1 MHRLILFFL
10 CLSVAEAQIPVAPSP
25 ESADSSDGETNGNYN
40 IVNNSEVGYRFHTV
54 GGNSNQYRSSV
65 NYGNGVRVLAS
76 SLAVNSVDG
85 RGTLLDHMVLNTQGL
100 GNDPYQSAQLRAE
113 RNALYKYD
121 LGWRQN
127 DYFNPGLLT
136 AGGNSQHMI
145 DTTYRMQDHNLTIL
159 PQSKYKFFFGHTGS
173 AQLGPA
179 FTTEQGRAGA
189 YQFLNVRRRWNEY
202 RIGNEFRVVGIRV
215 NWTRGWEDFK
225 EDEGFAPA
233 PAGVPGFPAN
243 PANANLLSLDKRA
256 PYHGTSP
263 YWRVGLFTGN
273 GRFDVNGRFTYT
285 AGRRKFV
292 FDETAVTTAVPG
304 GAQTTTKV
312 FTEGDAQRPVATG
325 NLNIGFRPS
334 SKLSLINSTA
344 VYNART
350 QGDSAFTQF
359 SPVQLPTT
367 FFYNYLGIRTVA
379 NDTVLNYQV
388 SNAVGFYAGYQ
399 YSDRLINSVER
410 TDFGDQPA
418 RQTSILNSSNFGI
431 RLRAWQALTI
441 QFGAEI
447 GRANRPFTPVDPRH
461 YHALNGRVQ
470 YRTRNLQVT
479 AAAKTDYNNNSVTLS
494 SYSSRARRYAMD
506 GSWTR
511 LSWLALDAGYSK
523 LHFDSVGGIAY
534 RVGAPVAPN
543 GTLITGESSLYFSNL
558 HTVYFAVRFALKKRA
573 ELYAGLTRVQ
583 DTGDGRNI
591 AAGSGLGS
599 PREVFQVVQ
608 TFPLTFQSPM
618 ARVSVKINNNLRWNG
633 GYQYY
638 GHHQEFNPTL
648 NNPNPNLGYRAN
660 TGYTSLSISF

>member
-1 MHRLILFFL
+1 MHRLILFL
-10 CLSVAEAQIPVAPSP
+10 CCLSVAEAQIPVAPSP

-54 GGNSNQYRSSV
+54 GGNPLQYRSSV
-65 NYGNGVRVLAS
+65 NYGNGIRVLAS
-76 SLAVNSVDG
+76 SLAVNSVNG

-136 AGGNSQHMI
+136 GGGNSQHLI

-159 PQSKYKFFFGHTGS
+159 PQSKFKFFFGHTGS

-179 FTTEQGRAGA
+179 FTTEQGRPGF
-189 YQFLNVRRRWNEY
+189 QFLDVRRRWNEY
-202 RIGNEFRVVGIRV
+202 RIGNEFSVAGIRV

-233 PAGVPGFPAN
+233 PAGVPGFPAT
-243 PANANLLSLDKRA
+243 ANLGLLSLAKSV

-263 YWRVGLFTGN
+263 YWRVGLFTGK

-285 AGRRKFV
+285 AGRRSFV
-292 FDETAVTTAVPG
+292 FDETAVTAAGPV
-304 GAQTTTKV
+304 QTTTKV
-312 FTEGDAQRPVATG
+312 FSQGNAQRPVATG
-325 NLNIGFRPS
+325 NLNISFRPT
-334 SKLSLINSTA
+334 SKLYLINSTA

-350 QGDSAFTQF
+350 QGDSAFTLF
-359 SPVQLPTT
+359 SPGQPGTT
-367 FFYNYLGIRTVA
+367 IYYNYLGIRTVA

-388 SNAVGFYAGYQ
+388 SNAVGFYGGYQ

-410 TDFGDQPA
+410 TDLTDQAA
-418 RQTSILNSSNFGI
+418 RQTNILNAGNFGI
-431 RLRAWQALTI
+431 RLRPWDALTI
-441 QFGAEI
+441 QFGGEI
-447 GRANRPFTPVDPRH
+447 GRANRPFTPVAPRH

-470 YRTRNLQVT
+470 YRTRNLQV
-479 AAAKTDYNNNSVTLS
+479 AAATKTDYNNNSVTLS
-494 SYSSRARRYAMD
+494 SFSSRARRYAVD

-511 LSWLALDAGYSK
+511 LSWLALDGGYSK

-534 RVGAPVAPN
+534 RVGPPVAPA

-558 HTVYFAVRFALKKRA
+558 HTVYFAFRFTLKKRA

-591 AAGSGLGS
+591 AAGPGLGS
-599 PREVFQVVQ
+599 PRDIFQVVQ

-618 ARVSVKINNNLRWNG
+618 ARVSVKINNHLRWNG

-638 GHHQEFNPTL
+638 GHDQEFNPNL
-648 NNPNPNLGYRAN
+648 NYRAN

>member
-1 MHRLILFFL
+1 
-10 CLSVAEAQIPVAPSP
+10 
-25 ESADSSDGETNGNYN
+25 
-40 IVNNSEVGYRFHTV
+40 VN
-54 GGNSNQYRSSV
+54 
-65 NYGNGVRVLAS
+65 
-76 SLAVNSVDG
+76 G
-85 RGTLLDHMVLNTQGL
+85 RGALLDQIVLNTQGL
-100 GNDPYQSAQLRAE
+100 GNDPYQSAQLRVE
-113 RNALYKYD
+113 RNALYRYD
-121 LGWRQN
+121 GGWRQN

-136 AGGNSQHMI
+136 AGGNSQHLI

-159 PQSKYKFFFGHTGS
+159 PQSKFKFFLGHTGS

-179 FTTEQGRAGA
+179 FTTEEGLPGF
-189 YQFLNVRRRWNEY
+189 QFVNVRRRWNEY
-202 RIGNEFRVVGIRV
+202 RIGNEFRVLGIGV

-225 EDEGFAPA
+225 EDEGFARA
-233 PAGVPGFPAN
+233 PAGVPGFPAT
-243 PANANLLSLDKRA
+243 ANANLLSLDKSA

-285 AGRRKFV
+285 AGRRNFV
-292 FDETAVTTAVPG
+292 FDETAVAAGPG
-304 GAQTTTKV
+304 ARQTTTNV
-312 FTEGDAQRPVATG
+312 FSAGNAQRPVATG
-325 NLNIGFRPS
+325 NLNIAFHPR
-334 SKLSLINSTA
+334 SKLYLINSTA

-359 SPVQLPTT
+359 SPGQPVTT
-367 FFYNYLGIRTVA
+367 FYFNYLGIRTLA
-379 NDTVLNYQV
+379 NDTALNYQV

-399 YSDRLINSVER
+399 YSDRLINSVEQTNL
-410 TDFGDQPA
+410 TDLPA
-418 RQTSILNSSNFGI
+418 RQTNILNSGNFGI
-431 RLRAWQALTI
+431 RLRPWQALTI
-441 QFGAEI
+441 QFGAET
-447 GRANRPFTPVDPRH
+447 GRANRPFTPVAPRH

-494 SYSSRARRYAMD
+494 SYSSRARRYAVD

-511 LSWLALDAGYSK
+511 LSWLSLDAGYSK
-523 LHFDSVGGIAY
+523 LHLDSVGGIAY
-534 RVGAPVAPN
+534 IVAPPA

-558 HTVYFAVRFALKKRA
+558 HTVYFGIRFAYKKRT

-583 DTGDGRNI
+583 DTGDGRNT

-599 PREVFQVVQ
+599 PRKVFQVVQ

-618 ARVSVKINNNLRWNG
+618 ARVSVKINNYLRWNG

-638 GHHQEFNPTL
+638 GHRQEFNPNL
-648 NNPNPNLGYRAN
+648 NYRAN